1 MAESYLRCLE
11 ILRML
16 PRHPNTLTTSKIRS
30 KVDALGFSVSTKT
43 IQRDLQSMSR
53 LFPITSIEDSKPY
66 GWCWMENTDI
76 VDIPKMDQKTAL
88 TFRMVEQF
96 LSQMM
101 PKSIIQFLEP
111 YFNRAQAIL
120 ETVEKSSMRKWF
132 EKIAVIPRGQSLM
145 KAEIDEGIRDV
156 VYEGVLRDK
165 QIMLEYKRLGAEKSK
180 EYPVNP
186 LGLVFRNEKI
196 YLVGTARDYEY
207 PAQFPIHRIKK
218 AELLETDAKLPNDI
232 TLEKFIASGEFS
244 FAYEE
249 EQIKL
254 EAVFDKYYAIRLGE
268 TPISSD
274 QVLVEKDDEQVLLS
288 ATVLDSYELRE
299 WLRGFGDSVEVVAPV
314 SLREEFK
321 TMSRSL
327 YKIYKK

>member
-1 MAESYLRCLE
+1 
-11 ILRML
+11 
-16 PRHPNTLTTSKIRS
+16 
-30 KVDALGFSVSTKT
+30 
-43 IQRDLQSMSR
+43 
-53 LFPITSIEDSKPY
+53 
-66 GWCWMENTDI
+66 MENADI

-145 KAEIDEGIRDV
+145 KAEIDDGIRDI

-165 QIMLEYKRLGAEKSK
+165 QIMLKYKRLGAEKSK

-186 LGLVFRNEKI
+186 LGLVFRNEII
-196 YLVGTARDYEY
+196 YLVGIAKDYEY
-207 PAQFPIHRIKK
+207 PAQFPLHRILK
-218 AELLETDAKLPNDI
+218 AELLETGALIPDET
-232 TLEKFIASGEFS
+232 TLERYITSGEFS
-244 FAYEE
+244 FAYDEDL
-249 EQIKL
+249 IKL
-254 EAVFDKYYAIRLGE
+254 EAIFDKYYALRLEE
-268 TPISSD
+268 TPLSPDQTLVEKNSD
-274 QVLVEKDDEQVLLS
+274 QVLLT
-288 ATVLDSYELRE
+288 ATVLGSYELRE
-299 WLRGFGDSVEVVAPV
+299 WLRSFGDSVEIVSPI

-321 TMSRSL
+321 EMVRNLNQKYSNN
-327 YKIYKK
+327 